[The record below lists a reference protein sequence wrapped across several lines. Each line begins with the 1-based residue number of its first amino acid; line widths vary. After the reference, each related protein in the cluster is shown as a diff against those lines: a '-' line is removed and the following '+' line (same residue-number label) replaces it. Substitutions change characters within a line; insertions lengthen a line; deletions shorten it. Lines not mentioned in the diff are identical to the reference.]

1 MRKAKK
7 KISFWKR
14 EMDKHFW
21 FSLMKSVLRILACYL
36 LWRYQIPQA
45 AVYFAMAEI
54 LGIAEEF

>member
-1 MRKAKK
+1 MTRKK
-7 KISFWKR
+7 KRVSFLKK